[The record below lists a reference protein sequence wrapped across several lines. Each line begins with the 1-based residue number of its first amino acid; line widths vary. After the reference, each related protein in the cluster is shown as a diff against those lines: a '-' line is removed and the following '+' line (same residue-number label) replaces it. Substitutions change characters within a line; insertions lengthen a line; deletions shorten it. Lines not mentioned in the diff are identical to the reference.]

1 MAESVDDF
9 LAGWASG
16 AVALVVTQPLDL
28 FITRLQSGGVAA
40 KAAAA
45 SSPAVLW
52 RGTWPVLLVQP
63 VNSALLFLGY
73 GEGVRWAE
81 AASARR
87 GDSATDAASA
97 ALLPVFLG
105 GCAGG
110 AAQSFVQS
118 PAEMLKVRLQLAAA
132 DASAGGAAAAGAAAT
147 AAGAGAGARAWGL
160 PLLAELMRPAAGAV
174 VPPLLSRGL
183 AATLARD
190 VVPHGVW
197 FASYERCKQWLS
209 ADSSRSR
216 TAVELASGAAAAVA
230 AWVVGYPADVLKTRC
245 QMADGPPTLGAAAA
259 DVYAAEG
266 LGGFYRGLGLKLC
279 RAVPMSAMGFVVY
292 EEAIRALARVRGE
305 SA

>member
-28 FITRLQSGGVAA
+28 FITRLQSGGAAA

-81 AASARR
+81 AASARA
-87 GDSATDAASA
+87 ATAPPTRRRRRAA
-97 ALLPVFLG
+97 VFLG

-118 PAEMLKVRLQLAAA
+118 PAEMLKVRL
-132 DASAGGAAAAGAAAT
+132 SPPPT
-147 AAGAGAGARAWGL
+147 R
-160 PLLAELMRPAAGAV
+160 RPAARRRPAPRR
-174 VPPLLSRGL
+174 PPAPAPARARG
-183 AATLARD
+183 
-190 VVPHGVW
+190 GC
-197 FASYERCKQWLS
+197 RCS
-209 ADSSRSR
+209 PS
-216 TAVELASGAAAAVA
+216 
-230 AWVVGYPADVLKTRC
+230 
-245 QMADGPPTLGAAAA
+245 
-259 DVYAAEG
+259 
-266 LGGFYRGLGLKLC
+266 
-279 RAVPMSAMGFVVY
+279 
-292 EEAIRALARVRGE
+292 
-305 SA
+305 

>member
-28 FITRLQSGGVAA
+28 FARGCGRSG
-40 KAAAA
+40 AAANGGGELA
-45 SSPAVLW
+45 GGAVARHVAGAPRAAGQLGAPLPGLR
-52 RGTWPVLLVQP
+52 RGL
-63 VNSALLFLGY
+63 
-73 GEGVRWAE
+73 RWAE

-87 GDSATDAASA
+87 RRSATDAASA

-118 PAEMLKVRLQLAAA
+118 PAEMLKVRLQLATA

-147 AAGAGAGARAWGL
+147 AAGAGARAWGL

>member
-16 AVALVVTQPLDL
+16 AVAIVVTQPLDL
-28 FITRLQSGGVAA
+28 FITRLQSGGAAA
-40 KAAAA
+40 KAAAPHT
-45 SSPAVLW
+45 PAILW

-73 GEGVRWAE
+73 GEGVRAAE
-81 AASARR
+81 AA
-87 GDSATDAASA
+87 GAAGGSA
-97 ALLPVFLG
+97 AMLPVFLG

-118 PAEMLKVRLQLAAA
+118 PAEMLKVRLQLAAES
-132 DASAGGAAAAGAAAT
+132 SAGGVAAA
-147 AAGAGAGARAWGL
+147 AAGAGAGARTWGFSV
-160 PLLAELMRPAAGAV
+160 LAELMRPTAGAV

-209 ADSSRSR
+209 ADGTHGR